1 MLLVNFSSGSKSFK
15 KKFKGKGDDIKLKVK
30 PKTFSKDFKGDASL
44 GQKRKA
50 SNVDDHKQKK
60 FKAKKWKGEQESPQK
75 GHSKQEYENKKS
87 DKHFQKN
94 NKESQSRTGKGKFDS
109 GKAMKR
115 KLSDGGGTKDF
126 VKKMKSSGPGEHNKD
141 SDDKPNIW
149 QMKKKERKDF
159 RRKQD
164 DNNYDLVH
172 SLKQLY
178 ESIRRKK
185 SSKAE
190 KSELVE
196 KILNLIAG
204 HSHEVIFKHDTGRVI
219 QACVKFGT
227 VEQRQKLFEQFKD
240 DFGELIKSKYS
251 KFFVKKFLKYG
262 TKKQRDVIIKCFY
275 GQVRKLIRHKEASSI
290 LETIYSD
297 YANSA
302 QKAFLIQEF
311 YGADFAFFKSS
322 ELNSL
327 EKVLKSEPAR
337 KPGILKYMKDALL
350 PLVDRSVIGHSIVHR
365 VLLEYLTHANEN
377 ARSEM
382 IELIKDCVVLIL
394 HTHDGARVGMHCLWH
409 GTTKDRK
416 VLIKS
421 FKSYFVKICK
431 EEFGHLVLLALFD
444 CVDDTVLVKKIM
456 FPEIQPSLQELALD
470 TYGRKVLMYLLCPRS
485 PAHFHPTAVELLQKG
500 DGNVNS
506 KKDSEQRQK
515 ELLEGISPALLELVE
530 KNGEELLFD
539 KGGCQLVLV
548 ALLKCTGDVKPAMLA
563 ISNVANKDLDP
574 TNDDEDHVIKSAA
587 GHYALKRLIIQDK
600 ERLQSGNKDQ
610 VLFSELLLENTDPGT
625 LLEWCK
631 VNRGAFVVASLLESS
646 VPGVSDNVKSQL
658 QPRVAKLKKHDSK
671 GVQVVLK
678 LLAN

>member
-1 MLLVNFSSGSKSFK
+1 MADAERKKSGSKSFK
-15 KKFKGKGDDIKLKVK
+15 KKFKGKGDDIKLRVK
-30 PKTFSKDFKGDASL
+30 PKKFSKDVKGDNSP

-50 SNVDDHKQKK
+50 HDVDDHGKKK
-60 FKAKKWKGEQESPQK
+60 FKAKNWKDGQGRPYGRK
-75 GHSKQEYENKKS
+75 GHSKQEKENKKS
-87 DKHFQKN
+87 NKDFSKNDKGSLHRTKHGQFN
-94 NKESQSRTGKGKFDS
+94 SR
-109 GKAMKR
+109 KR
-115 KLSDGGGTKDF
+115 KLGEDGGSKAF
-126 VKKMKSSGPGEHNKD
+126 IKKRKTSGPGEQNKE

-164 DNNYDLVH
+164 ENYDLVH
-172 SLKQLY
+172 NLKQLY
-178 ESIRRKK
+178 ETIRRKK
-185 SSKAE
+185 CSKAE

-251 KFFVKKFLKYG
+251 KFFVKKLLIYG
-262 TKKQRDVIIKCFY
+262 TKKQRDVVIKCFY

-322 ELNSL
+322 ELTSL
-327 EKVLKSEPAR
+327 EKVLHSDPAR
-337 KPGILKYMKDALL
+337 KSGILKYMKDALL
-350 PLVDRSVIGHSIVHR
+350 PLVDRSVITHSIVHR
-365 VLLEYLTHANEN
+365 VLLEYLTHTDEN
-377 ARSEM
+377 ARLEM
-382 IELIKDCVVLIL
+382 IELVKNCVVLIL

-416 VLIKS
+416 ILIKS
-421 FKSYFVKICK
+421 FKSYYVKICK

-456 FPEIQPSLQELALD
+456 FSEIQPSLEELALD
-470 TYGRKVLMYLLCPRS
+470 TYGRKVLMYLLDPRS
-485 PAHFHPTAVELLQKG
+485 PAHFHPKVVELLKKG
-500 DGNVNS
+500 DENSIS
-506 KKDSEQRQK
+506 KKDSEQRRK
-515 ELLEGISPALLELVE
+515 ELLEGISPALLQLVE

-539 KGGCQLVLV
+539 KGGCQLVLA
-548 ALLKCTGDVKPAMLA
+548 ALHKCIGDVRPAMTT
-563 ISNVANKDLDP
+563 ISNLANRDLDP
-574 TNDDEDHVIKSAA
+574 TTDDEDHIVKSAA
-587 GHYALKRLIIQDK
+587 GHFALKRLINQDK
-600 ERLQSGNKDQ
+600 ERIQSASDTDQ
-610 VLFSELLLENTDPGT
+610 VLFSKLLLDNTDAGT

-631 VNRGAFVVASLLESS
+631 VNRGAFVVASLLESP
-646 VPGVSDNVKSQL
+646 VPGVSDTVKSHL
-658 QPRVAKLKKHDSK
+658 RPRVAKLKKHDSK
-671 GVQVVLK
+671 GVQIVLK
-678 LLAN
+678 LLSS